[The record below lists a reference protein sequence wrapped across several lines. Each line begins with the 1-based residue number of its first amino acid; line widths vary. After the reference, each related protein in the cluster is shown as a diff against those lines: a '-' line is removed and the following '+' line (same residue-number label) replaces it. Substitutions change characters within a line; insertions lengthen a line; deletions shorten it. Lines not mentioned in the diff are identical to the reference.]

1 MFLKRNS
8 PALSSNDR
16 IDNLYCFLGIDIFP
30 AGRKGWFINQD
41 GREVRKLIPHQVGN
55 LLNSCRDFATIDTQ
69 AHKYTALIKNRL
81 PQDSTL
87 KNARFGMPFNR
98 KKHSVFTQTK
108 NQLAQMVRLGYLI
121 SEEECMRALFHTLD
135 ESPDESLDTI
145 PKISSVGLLTRNRR
159 AYLERALASYI
170 ENSLHFGRTP
180 KFLVFDDAEDS
191 PSICQ
196 MVQHFRSIYETEISY
211 IGKKVKKCFAADMIK
226 EGIPPDVIHYALF
239 GTESCG
245 NTAGANR
252 NALLLKTVGELC
264 FSADDDTVCRIS
276 NIPNSQEGLS
286 LAGGKDATLY
296 NFALNRVS
304 LLKSAPLRQDILE
317 LHEKL
322 LGKTL
327 DHCLTDFANNKK
339 VKIFHLNNSFYRRL
353 KAGGRIQV
361 TFNGLV
367 GHSGCNLP
375 TYIHFLNDASLNRLG
390 QMRLDFHKA
399 VLSGE
404 IQRGVNRLTI
414 SDASFCMAGFLGLD
428 NRELLPPFVPVMRGQ
443 DGVFGTVMDQCFPR
457 SFLGH
462 LPWALLHAPEEKRT
476 FSQDDLWN
484 SASMFRLNDLIRV
497 IIKSFQPVGLD
508 PARNLKQLG
517 GYLTEWGKLSFSDFE
532 YQLNTLICQNIS
544 RLIASLEN
552 RILTAIDAPKFWV
565 ECVRKF
571 IRCLEYDMMDLQ
583 IPTDL
588 TNGRSSEEAKQLA
601 QRVILNYGRLLSW
614 WPAIVEV
621 ARDLKMRE

>member
-8 PALSSNDR
+8 PALSSTDR
-16 IDNLYCFLGIDIFP
+16 IDNLYCFLGTDIFP

-41 GREVRKLIPHQVGN
+41 GREIRKLIPPQVGD

-69 AHKYTALIKNRL
+69 AHKYTALVKNRL
-81 PQDSTL
+81 PQASIL
-87 KNARFGMPFNR
+87 KNARFGIPFNR
-98 KKHSVFTQTK
+98 KKHSIFTQTK
-108 NQLAQMVRLGYLI
+108 NQLTQMVRLGYLI
-121 SEEECMRALFHTLD
+121 SEEECIRALFQTLD
-135 ESPDESLDTI
+135 ESLDVI

-159 AYLERALASYI
+159 AYLERALTSYI

-180 KFLVFDDAEDS
+180 KFLVFDDAKDS

-196 MVQHFRSIYETEISY
+196 MVQHFRSIYGTEISY
-211 IGKKVKKCFAADMIK
+211 IGKKAKKHFAADIIK

-239 GTESCG
+239 DTESCG

-304 LLKSAPLRQDILE
+304 LLQSAPLRQDILE

-327 DHCLTDFANNKK
+327 GHCLTDFAGNKK
-339 VKIFHLNNSFYRRL
+339 IKIFHLNNSFYRRL
-353 KAGGRIQV
+353 KAGGRVQV

-484 SASMFRLNDLIRV
+484 STSMFRLNDLIRW
-497 IIKSFQPVGLD
+497 IIKGFQPVGLN
-508 PARNLKQLG
+508 PAQNLQQLG
-517 GYLTEWGKLSFSDFE
+517 SYLTEWGKLPFSDFE
-532 YQLNTLICQNIS
+532 YQLNILMCQNIS

-588 TNGRSSEEAKQLA
+588 TNGRTSEEAKQLA
-601 QRVILNYGRLLSW
+601 QRVILNYGQLLSW